1 MKLWPLAAFVTVA
14 CFSSAHVLSNPV
26 APTVVNGNASFNQSG
41 NVLTVTNSN
50 GTIINWNRFSIATG
64 ETTQFVQ
71 PSASSSVL
79 NRVLSDPS
87 TIYGTL
93 SSNGQVFLVNP
104 SGIIVGSGGRID
116 AGGIVL
122 STGNISNADFLGGNI
137 RFDPPPAATPIVIS
151 GRLDAIGNI
160 EIRASVLDC
169 SSGCTLNSRTGSFSI
184 DPADT
189 GILPP
194 PLPLSSA
201 SVSLTPTL
209 MVSSLS
215 GLPPAVPTA
224 PGPLASGGNI
234 TLTGSSGFL
243 SPPGVGTVTLSAG
256 PVPTG
261 NISLG
266 GGNITL
272 AGSSGLMN
280 TPGGGTLTVSA
291 GTAPA
296 GNPTLGGGSIAT
308 GSGNISLPGASAG
321 GTPGLTGGPMSL
333 GSAPST
339 PSAAPDPSAAAGPAP
354 LPVRAATPVRPVNT
368 GGLVDGTVTVR
379 VSLVDASP
387 IALR

>member
-50 GTIINWNRFSIATG
+50 GAIINWNRFSIATG

-71 PSASSSVL
+71 PSTSSGVL

-87 TIYGTL
+87 TIHGTL

-104 SGIIVGSGGRID
+104 SGIYVGPGGRID
-116 AGGIVL
+116 AGGIFL

-137 RFDPPPAATPIVIS
+137 RFDPPPPSTPIVIS
-151 GRLDAIGNI
+151 GRLDAAGNI
-160 EIRASVLDC
+160 EIRSSVLDC
-169 SSGCTLNSRTGSFSI
+169 SSGCTLNSRTGSISI
-184 DPADT
+184 DPAD
-189 GILPP
+189 IVVFPP
-194 PLPLSSA
+194 PLPLSKA
-201 SVSLTPTL
+201 SVPLTPTL

-215 GLPPAVPTA
+215 VLPPVVPAA
-224 PGPLASGGNI
+224 PGMLTMGGNI
-234 TLTGSSGFL
+234 TLTGVSSGFP
-243 SPPGVGTVTLSAG
+243 SPPGGGTVTLSAG
-256 PVPTG
+256 TAPTG

-272 AGSSGLMN
+272 AGSSG
-280 TPGGGTLTVSA
+280 P
-291 GTAPA
+291 
-296 GNPTLGGGSIAT
+296 I
-308 GSGNISLPGASAG
+308 
-321 GTPGLTGGPMSL
+321 SL

-368 GGLVDGTVTVR
+368 GGLADGTVTVR

-387 IALR
+387 ITLR